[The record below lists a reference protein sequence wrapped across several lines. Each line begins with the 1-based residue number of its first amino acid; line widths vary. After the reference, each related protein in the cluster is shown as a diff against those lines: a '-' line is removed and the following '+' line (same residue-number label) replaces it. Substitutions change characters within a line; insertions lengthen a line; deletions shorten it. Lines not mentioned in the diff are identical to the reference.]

1 MDDQRQESV
10 DDIIRDDARYPP
22 QAYAFLRDGLGNASK
37 DIYGETSTSP
47 RGERHVTG
55 EQLCLALRDLAIERW
70 GMLARTVLENWN
82 IRATIDFGNMVYL
95 LIEHKIMKRTE
106 EDSIE
111 HFRDVFDFETGFEID
126 DKFELKE

>member
-1 MDDQRQESV
+1 MDDQQPKPV

-22 QAYAFLRDGLGNASK
+22 RAYAFLRDGLTKAGQE
-37 DIYGETSTSP
+37 IYGETPTNP

-70 GMLARTVLENWN
+70 GMLAPTVLENWN

-95 LIEHKIMKRTE
+95 LIQHGIMKKTE

-111 HFRDVFDFETGFEID
+111 HFRDVFDFEKGFEIE